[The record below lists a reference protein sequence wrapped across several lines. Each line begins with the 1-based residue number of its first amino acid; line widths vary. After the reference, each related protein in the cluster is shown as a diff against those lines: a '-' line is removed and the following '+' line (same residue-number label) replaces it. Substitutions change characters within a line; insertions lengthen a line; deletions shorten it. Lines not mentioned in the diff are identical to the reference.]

1 MISKPEIPSLAAV
14 RVTFEAHPDS
24 PGARAWKLAEKCH
37 GFSGRT
43 LRRLPILGLA
53 MYTWGGDCSL
63 HDAVSALEAAVEQ
76 EFIAVKRRKDVVMGG
91 V

>member
-1 MISKPEIPSLAAV
+1 MKVRSSTQPDPS
-14 RVTFEAHPDS
+14 S
-24 PGARAWKLAEKCH
+24 PGQRVWALAQKCE

-53 MYTWGGDCSL
+53 MYTWEGTCTL
-63 HDAVSALEAAVEQ
+63 NDAVSALEKAVEQ
-76 EFIAVKRRKDVVMGG
+76 EVVVVSGRG